1 MTTCLLG
8 LKCKHKI
15 YDEVMKIK
23 AIFNGKLIMKDKII
37 HNNVIIFDKQ
47 IIEIISEEDFHKYK
61 KEYIEEYKEEIQVID
76 ARGKY
81 VSPGFIDIHIHGS
94 GGYDTMDATTEALR
108 VISTTIAAN
117 GVTAYLPTTMTMDKA
132 SIYSALDAIREAMS
146 VDNEGAKILGVHMEG
161 PFINEKYK
169 GAQRADNIINPNFDF
184 IMDYLDIIKI
194 ITLAPEKDED
204 HSFMKK
210 VKRTSKITLSIGHS
224 DASYEETLKAIEHG
238 ITHATHTFNAMTPLN
253 HRKPGIVGGIF
264 TSDITCEL
272 IADTIHTHPAI
283 FNILI
288 NLKKKDKIVLITDS
302 MRAGCMKGGI
312 YELGGQKVIVKD
324 GSARLQNG
332 TLAGS
337 VLTLNKAVKNMLHHT
352 DLEIYEAVA
361 MASNVPAKV
370 IHMDNKKGRLE
381 VGLDADIVVFDEDV
395 DVFLTIVEGEIVF
408 QTQK

>member
-1 MTTCLLG
+1 MN
-8 LKCKHKI
+8 
-15 YDEVMKIK
+15 IK
-23 AIFNGKLIMKDKII
+23 AIVNGKLIMKDRIMYDS
-37 HNNVIIFDKQ
+37 VIIFEKQ
-47 IIEIISEEDFHKYK
+47 IIKIITKDNFLQYK
-61 KEYIEEYKEEIQVID
+61 KEYKQEYKEEIQVID
-76 ARGKY
+76 AKGKY

-94 GGYDTMDATTEALR
+94 GGYDTMDGTAEALR

-117 GVTAYLPTTMTMDKA
+117 GVTAYLPTTMTMDKS
-132 SIYSALDAIREAMS
+132 SIYSALDAIRQAMS
-146 VDNEGAKILGVHMEG
+146 KENQGAKILGAHMEG

-169 GAQRADNIINPNFDF
+169 GAQKADNIIRPNYD
-184 IMDYLDIIKI
+184 ILVDYLDIIKI
-194 ITLAPEKDED
+194 ITLAPEKDEN
-204 HSFMKK
+204 HSFIKK
-210 VKRTSKITLSIGHS
+210 VKGNSKITLSIGHS
-224 DASYEETLKAIEHG
+224 DASYEETLMAIEDG

-272 IADTIHTHPAI
+272 IADTIHIHPAI

-288 NLKKKDKIVLITDS
+288 NVKKKDKIVLITDS

-312 YELGGQKVIVKD
+312 YDLGGQKVVVEN
-324 GSARLQNG
+324 GSARLQDG

-337 VLTLNKAVKNMLHHT
+337 VLTLNRAVKNILHHS

-370 IHMDNKKGRLE
+370 IHMDNQKGSLE
-381 VGLDADIVVFDEDV
+381 AGLDADIVIFDEDI
-395 DVFLTIVEGEIVF
+395 DVFLTIVEGKIVF